1 MNPLFAFAPF
11 LSVSAAIVLLI
22 GAYIAR
28 WSTRFMLG
36 IVGLLVGLAWYAG
49 FLIVPI
55 NINAWGISL
64 DALGAFGSQLLLPSI
79 FIIAL
84 MSLPSSHSENR
95 VGSLLLV
102 LLSGVGA
109 LSVLMSH
116 NWMVLFVAIQC
127 MSIPIYALIARDT
140 TNPDALSAAMRYLL
154 LSAIAMGFML
164 FGILLLYA
172 ETQSFDFYA
181 QATKWS
187 IDGQSMLG
195 LLGIGLI
202 LVGIAF
208 KLSVFPFHIWTPEV
222 YQGAPLFVIALM
234 IVVSKSVILIT
245 FLRASLIFFDQAG
258 SISTILSL
266 MAIASLWVGSGLMLI
281 EKGFLRLLAFLSI
294 GHMGFLL
301 IALMAHSPRGV
312 EAILLDLTA
321 FSVSLILILATLNS
335 LHVRWSQALS
345 IVEFKGLCHQH
356 PLHAMVLIV
365 SLFSIIGFPLT
376 AGFIGKYSLFMA
388 TVDAHFWSF
397 LPHMILASL
406 ITLAALA
413 RLIFIMFQPVEFA
426 DKKLGLSG
434 FILAGAL
441 ALIILGIFPEP
452 LIFWIKAQSAHLAIL
467 R

>member
-28 WSTRFMLG
+28 WSTAFMLG
-36 IVGLLVGLAWYAG
+36 IVGLLIGLAWYAG
-49 FLIVPI
+49 FLLIPI
-55 NINAWGISL
+55 NSNAWGISL
-64 DALGAFGSQLLLPSI
+64 DALGAFGSQLLLPVI

-84 MSLPSSHSENR
+84 MSLPNSHSENR
-95 VGSLLLV
+95 VGSILLV

-140 TNPDALSAAMRYLL
+140 TNPEALSAAMRYLL
-154 LSAIAMGFML
+154 LSAIAMAFML

-195 LLGIGLI
+195 LLGTGLI

-208 KLSVFPFHIWTPEV
+208 KLSIFPFHIWTPEV
-222 YQGAPLFVIALM
+222 YQGAPFFVVALM
-234 IVVSKSVILIT
+234 VVLSKSVILIA

-258 SISTILSL
+258 SIATILSL
-266 MAIASLWVGSGLMLI
+266 MAIASLWIGSGLMLI

-301 IALMAHSPRGV
+301 VALMAHSQLGV

-321 FSVSLILILATLNS
+321 FSLSLILILATLNS
-335 LHVRWSQALS
+335 LHARWTREFSLE
-345 IVEFKGLCHQH
+345 EFKGLFNQH
-356 PLHAMVLIV
+356 PLHALVIIAA
-365 SLFSIIGFPLT
+365 LFSIIGFPLT

-388 TVDAHFWSF
+388 TIEAHLWNF
-397 LPHMILASL
+397 LPHMAIASL
-406 ITLAALA
+406 FTLAALA
-413 RLIFIMFQPVEFA
+413 RLIFTMFQPVEA
-426 DKKLGLSG
+426 PRERVILSS
-434 FILAGAL
+434 FILAGAM
-441 ALIILGIFPEP
+441 ALIIFGIFPEP
-452 LIFWIKAQSAHLAIL
+452 FIFWIKNQSAHLAIL

>member
-1 MNPLFAFAPF
+1 
-11 LSVSAAIVLLI
+11 
-22 GAYIAR
+22 
-28 WSTRFMLG
+28 
-36 IVGLLVGLAWYAG
+36 
-49 FLIVPI
+49 
-55 NINAWGISL
+55 
-64 DALGAFGSQLLLPSI
+64 
-79 FIIAL
+79 
-84 MSLPSSHSENR
+84 
-95 VGSLLLV
+95 
-102 LLSGVGA
+102 
-109 LSVLMSH
+109 
-116 NWMVLFVAIQC
+116 
-127 MSIPIYALIARDT
+127 
-140 TNPDALSAAMRYLL
+140 
-154 LSAIAMGFML
+154 
-164 FGILLLYA
+164 
-172 ETQSFDFYA
+172 
-181 QATKWS
+181 
-187 IDGQSMLG
+187 
-195 LLGIGLI
+195 
-202 LVGIAF
+202 
-208 KLSVFPFHIWTPEV
+208 
-222 YQGAPLFVIALM
+222 
-234 IVVSKSVILIT
+234 
-245 FLRASLIFFDQAG
+245 
-258 SISTILSL
+258 
-266 MAIASLWVGSGLMLI
+266 
-281 EKGFLRLLAFLSI
+281 
-294 GHMGFLL
+294 MGFLL

-321 FSVSLILILATLNS
+321 FSVSIILILATLNS

-413 RLIFIMFQPVEFA
+413 RLIFIMFQPAEFA